1 MKTIP
6 ITLDAFRRDL
16 KLAMERAGYIQQ
28 DITREFGVS
37 QGTISNLLSGRRG
50 ISGTSLLKLW
60 PFVYPSAPPCSS
72 SGAEDSSPAPA
83 KEAV

>member
-6 ITLDAFRRDL
+6 LTLDAFRRDL
-16 KLAMERAGYIQQ
+16 KLAMERTGYVQQ

-50 ISGTSLLKLW
+50 ISLSRLPIRSSW
-60 PFVYPSAPPCSS
+60 YAPSACW
-72 SGAEDSSPAPA
+72 
-83 KEAV
+83 